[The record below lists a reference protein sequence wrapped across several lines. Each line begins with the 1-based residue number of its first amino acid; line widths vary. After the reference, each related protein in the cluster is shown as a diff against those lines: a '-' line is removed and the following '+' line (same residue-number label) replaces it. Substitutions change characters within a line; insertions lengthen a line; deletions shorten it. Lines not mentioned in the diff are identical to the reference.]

1 MTITPG
7 KFVLHSNAIPDLPAG
22 PYVVEVR
29 QHIHSDTQTVNP
41 GGALDVDID
50 PLDYH
55 IEVTAPR
62 FLLPPDQV
70 LSTFPPNASQGAFS
84 SRLPQIVLKRRTLP
98 WERELDG
105 KAVSMDPNSAQRL
118 VPWMA
123 LVLLADGECT
133 FESGKPV
140 AECVTPGVVLEGRND
155 VDRGDRIIVT
165 QDVVDEVFPSQAE
178 LPLLAHVR
186 EVDLADTELALGDD
200 DGWMAVVIGNR
211 LPQPGVRYR
220 ACLISV
226 EGQYDKLRTHEALFD
241 DQFDKIYVYPDVIA
255 HIDQL
260 SYAGHYPDVAYQS
273 DVPAW
278 LGISASDAMPGVA
291 SVVEAAVVERGV
303 TAVRAF
309 TSVDA
314 WSNPHTQPVNPS
326 SGTTATATYTAHL
339 VGAMHNIDL
348 SIIAPL
354 IAKYTFPVLAH
365 WEFTC
370 VGAGDFQSLMQGLDV
385 GMIGTLPDIAP
396 TKPGEKAPPPA
407 TRKPPEVLDTG
418 HISLDH
424 VTREGEPTT
433 VWYRGPLVPRPT
445 VRQEPEAGK
454 PLPLA
459 HTSDQLRRVGPDGRE
474 NLGAATGFEIGRLLA
489 LAEPS
494 VVAAL
499 LTWRKDGFDESHRAT
514 MAAGHTGL
522 NHLGFDDVTRG
533 FAARVSHDVIA
544 NLGSNGAARLG
555 RTRPL
560 IEPGVPIEG
569 IDDND
574 PIELLATGFGLRPEM
589 VKDLIFPEA
598 RRRLGSVEVP
608 VARNDDQFRDL
619 AEKAQDL
626 LGPLRQAVL
635 EAATDVARAAFSRG
649 IGRHPGLLP
658 GSVLPDPAPPGSVLP
673 QDPGGTVE
681 PDALDILL
689 REGN

>member
-1 MTITPG
+1 MKYTTG
-7 KFVLHSNAIPDLPAG
+7 KVVLHSNAVPDLPAG

-29 QHIHSDTQTVNP
+29 QHIHGDTQTVNP

-105 KAVSMDPNSAQRL
+105 KAVSMDPNSPQRL

-165 QDVVDEVFPSQAE
+165 QDVVDQVFPSQTE

-260 SYAGHYPDVAYQS
+260 SYASHYPDVAYQS
-273 DVPAW
+273 AVPAW
-278 LGISASDAMPGVA
+278 LGISAADAVPGVVA
-291 SVVEAAVVERGV
+291 VEAASVERGV
-303 TAVRAF
+303 TAARAF

-314 WSNPHTQPVNPS
+314 WSTPHTQPVNPS
-326 SGTTATATYTAHL
+326 SGTKATATYTAHL
-339 VGAMHNIDL
+339 VGEMHNIDL
-348 SIIAPL
+348 AIIAPL

-385 GMIGTLPDIAP
+385 GMIGTLPDSAP
-396 TKPGEKAPPPA
+396 TKPGEKSPPPA

-424 VTREGEPTT
+424 LTREGEPTT

-445 VRQEPEAGK
+445 VRQEPAAGK

-522 NHLGFDDVTRG
+522 NHLGFDDLARG

-544 NLGSNGAARLG
+544 NLGSEGAARLG

-598 RRRLGSVEVP
+598 QRRLGSVEVP

-619 AEKAQDL
+619 AAKAQDL
-626 LGPLRQAVL
+626 LGPLRQSVL

-649 IGRHPGLLP
+649 IGAPPGLLP
-658 GSVLPDPAPPGSVLP
+658 DPVPPGSVLSP
-673 QDPGGTVE
+673 DPGEIVE